1 MEKGYKNLGFWMLL
15 LIPFTFFG
23 FYKTYFIQIPNFKPE
38 NDIYIHLHALFAS
51 IWVVLLI
58 VQPLLIRSKR
68 FDLHRKLGK
77 LSYIILPC
85 VLISMIHPT
94 MSSYSKGGSLVMPL
108 FNIALIAIFYVLAII
123 NKNNMGRHM
132 RYMIGTAL
140 VFVTPTL
147 GRVTIFW
154 LGFDNL
160 LMVHTVW
167 TAINL
172 LLIILLISDI
182 RNKKDYIAY
191 LVILVGFV
199 LYQLGLY
206 VL

>member
-38 NDIYIHLHALFAS
+38 NDIYIHLHATFAS
-51 IWVVLLI
+51 LWVALLI

-68 FDLHRKLGK
+68 FELHRKLGK
-77 LSYIILPC
+77 ASYVILPC

-94 MSSYSKGGSLVMPL
+94 MSSYKNGGSLVMPL
-108 FNIALIAIFYVLAII
+108 FNIALIGTFYVLAII
-123 NKNNMGRHM
+123 NKKNMGRHM

-154 LGFDNL
+154 FGFDSL
-160 LMVHTVW
+160 LMVHSVW

-172 LLIILLISDI
+172 LLIILLIGDI
-182 RNKKDYIAY
+182 RKKKDYSAY
-191 LVILVGFV
+191 LVILIGFV
-199 LYQLGLY
+199 LYQVGLY
-206 VL
+206 IL